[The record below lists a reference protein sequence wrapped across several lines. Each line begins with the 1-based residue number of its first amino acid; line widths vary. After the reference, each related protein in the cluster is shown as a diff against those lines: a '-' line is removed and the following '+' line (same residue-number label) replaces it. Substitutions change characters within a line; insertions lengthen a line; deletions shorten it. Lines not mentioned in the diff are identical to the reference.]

1 MSKSLTKRIKI
12 IIINKNDDE
21 DRRTYNRFQ
30 REKPVAERFF
40 IRGVRYSLLSCALK

>member
-12 IIINKNDDE
+12 IIINKNDDKE
-21 DRRTYNRFQ
+21 RRACKRFQ